1 MEEQQIGTQ
10 EFSDTHFS
18 SYYQRFAFLLAPWF
32 RHGGVFVGL
41 FTSCPAGNSGR
52 CKCLPG
58 GRELQNLGRTNRVIL
73 THPSIMCRMKCCQ
86 SSCFILLN
94 KVHRTGFFLGT
105 VQSSCCILL
114 RPRERRLRTLHRC
127 QALPAAAWRRRTDLH
142 LLMPVVWKLC
152 RRCPLVYRQPR

>member
-1 MEEQQIGTQ
+1 MAQYEKNSNKSGPRSCLSPTFLATISVLR
-10 EFSDTHFS
+10 FS
-18 SYYQRFAFLLAPWF
+18 LLLGPWF

-94 KVHRTGFFLGT
+94 KVHRTGLFLGT
-105 VQSSCCILL
+105 VLQHVVVPWSFAGRC
-114 RPRERRLRTLHRC
+114 RHEFVPGTLGAM
-127 QALPAAAWRRRTDLH
+127 QVDF
-142 LLMPVVWKLC
+142 
-152 RRCPLVYRQPR
+152 